1 MVSVDNVQ
9 TEGREKE
16 QGSMLRIR
24 SSKMT
29 TLESQISSHNVVFP
43 LLLSF
48 ADSSQQ
54 LTVTVYVISTFP

>member
-1 MVSVDNVQ
+1 
-9 TEGREKE
+9 
-16 QGSMLRIR
+16 
-24 SSKMT
+24 MT

-43 LLLSF
+43 LVLSF